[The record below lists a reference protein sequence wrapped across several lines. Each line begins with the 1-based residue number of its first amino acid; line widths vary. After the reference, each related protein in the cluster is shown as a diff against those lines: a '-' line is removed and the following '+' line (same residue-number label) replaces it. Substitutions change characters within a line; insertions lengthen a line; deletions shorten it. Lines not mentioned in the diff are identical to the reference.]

1 MPRTTRQQYFD
12 AALAILGEQGPE
24 ALSLSVLCE
33 RVGVTKGSFYHHFP
47 SMAALHE
54 GMLAHWLAAFADS
67 TMDELPGDAH
77 GRLSALRE
85 LAVAANHETEVAIRA
100 WAAWYEPA
108 ADAVRRV
115 QYGRQTLL
123 ATT

>member
-24 ALSLSVLCE
+24 ALS
-33 RVGVTKGSFYHHFP
+33 P